1 MNFTN
6 FNAFLLSTLQK
17 REIYQ
22 YIIIKHFRQ
31 LLLSF
36 LSVNRSNSDRIIA
49 LHFKEKMAAKVRTLN

>member
-22 YIIIKHFRQ
+22 YIIMKRFRQ
-31 LLLSF
+31 LLLNF
-36 LSVNRSNSDRIIA
+36 LSVNRSNSDRMIA
-49 LHFKEKMAAKVRTLN
+49 FHFKEKMAAKVRTLN